1 MLSLYTFINNDNL
14 INNKNKKLRK
24 KKMANK
30 LIGLRLSKEVIRKL
44 EIIAH
49 NNNQTINSVAKNA
62 ILEWL
67 EIFSRARQQGMM
79 ILGKPL
85 TKNLLETIDVEKLK
99 SLAETTAK
107 RKVDF
112 YQFVLGKHLS
122 KNTLSDFI
130 KYTPKLL
137 GNTGLMWFE
146 HIEVMREEE
155 SVHFKGIHNL
165 GEKWSRFLLF
175 FFNYI
180 MEQYF
185 DGELNEENS
194 KYTKNSL
201 YLEYKL

>member
-1 MLSLYTFINNDNL
+1 MT
-14 INNKNKKLRK
+14 
-24 KKMANK
+24 NK
-30 LIGLRLSKEVIRKL
+30 LIGLRLSKEVIQKL

-49 NNNQTINSVAKNA
+49 NNNQTINFVAKNA
-62 ILEWL
+62 ILEWV
-67 EIFSRARQQGMM
+67 EILFRIRQQGMM

-107 RKVDF
+107 RNVDF
-112 YQFVLGKHLS
+112 YQFVLGKNLS
-122 KNTLSDFI
+122 KETLSDFI

-137 GNTGLMWFE
+137 GHTGLMWFE
-146 HIEVMREEE
+146 HIEVMKEEE

-165 GEKWSRFLLF
+165 GEKWSRFLIF
-175 FFNYI
+175 FFNYL

-185 DGELNEENS
+185 NLELSEENV